1 MLRARSRP
9 GENVTNTELF
19 FDLVYVFAITQLAHL
34 LAGQLSWRGAG
45 HATILLLAVWWAW
58 IYTAWITNWFQ
69 PDHRVVRA
77 LLLATMLLS
86 LVMSVALPEAFG
98 RRGLVFAAAFVVMQ
112 TGRGLFAVVA
122 LGSEPGLRRNF
133 QRILAWSAASGVFWP
148 AGWLPG
154 RRGNGSGWP
163 LSCSSTARRPPAS
176 TPPASAGR

>member
-1 MLRARSRP
+1 MAAALRRERGRS
-9 GENVTNTELF
+9 GGGVTNTELF
-19 FDLVYVFAITQLAHL
+19 FDLVYVFAITQLARL
-34 LAGQLSWRGAG
+34 LLEQLSWRGAG
-45 HATILLLAVWWAW
+45 QTAILLLAVWWAW

-69 PDHRVVRA
+69 PDHQLVRA

-133 QRILAWSAASGVFWP
+133 QRILAWSAASGVFWL
-148 AGWLPG
+148 AGGLATGAARDWIWL
-154 RRGNGSGWP
+154 
-163 LSCSSTARRPPAS
+163 AAVVFE
-176 TPPASAGR
+176 